1 LKLVFENSISKK
13 KKKNLRTRFRFR
25 TAYRKEKGV
34 GIPGG
39 RSSPAKARAA
49 VDHPVAADREGWRER
64 SVKVT
69 DAAAAASGR
78 EEREE
83 GDEQKRGSLVGN
95 FRLA

>member
-1 LKLVFENSISKK
+1 
-13 KKKNLRTRFRFR
+13 
-25 TAYRKEKGV
+25 V

-49 VDHPVAADREGWRER
+49 VYHAVAADREGWKER

-95 FRLA
+95 VSARLDADQQDFLARSSARAWAGPLHTMCMGQ